1 MKKWRFLVAQ
11 PKCLDA
17 TMPKA
22 GATPRISGV
31 LTYPSLLPYFGWDG
45 MCVSNHKEF
54 W

>member
-22 GATPRISGV
+22 GV